1 MTEAELRA
9 CARLLE
15 HVSVVPEARIAIGF
29 AGVRAL
35 HDVTEGGLATALREL
50 AAATGRGVV
59 VRREQIPVLP
69 ETRRLCDLLGAD
81 PLGLIGSGSL
91 LVCCRPEESAALLA
105 ALRAAGIA
113 AAVIGSSGRA
123 RRRRHRPGARPARA
137 LARLRRRRG
146 GAAAGPGRGG
156 EGP

>member
-1 MTEAELRA
+1 M
-9 CARLLE
+9 
-15 HVSVVPEARIAIGF
+15 
-29 AGVRAL
+29 RAL

-59 VRREQIPVLP
+59 VQRERIPVSP

-91 LVCCRPEESAALLA
+91 LVCCRPGESAALLA

-113 AAVIGSSGRA
+113 AAVIGSLGERGAGVTA
-123 RRRRHRPGARPARA
+123 RERGRPAPWPPSPPT
-137 LARLRRRRG
+137 RRRG
-146 GAAAGPGRGG
+146 CCRDAPGSGKKTEDRRAEAPRARLGG
-156 EGP
+156 RDADRTAVSTAP